1 MKSALIRLRIYAFV
15 GGASGGRLCT
25 SVDEANVPLQ
35 WYERRGCSAFPQV
48 VPHPPAEKLFVDNLR
63 SVRLSFASQIEG
75 QFCFG
80 VVVYQVRNRN
90 ELFRLTI
97 PGFIDRY
104 SQAISGL
111 PCVFHIGILQD
122 GSDDRFAANTASL
135 GYVIPP
141 LIT

>member
-1 MKSALIRLRIYAFV
+1 MGFLCS
-15 GGASGGRLCT
+15 GANGADVLPSPSGR
-25 SVDEANVPLQ
+25 
-35 WYERRGCSAFPQV
+35 
-48 VPHPPAEKLFVDNLR
+48 HPPSEKLFVDNLR

-104 SQAISGL
+104 S
-111 PCVFHIGILQD
+111 
-122 GSDDRFAANTASL
+122 
-135 GYVIPP
+135 
-141 LIT
+141 